1 MEAIMSNN
9 SSTARVN
16 VVLRT
21 AEPADR
27 RRLRRLAGRDTS
39 GIPGGPLLVA
49 EQDGVVLAAWS
60 EAEGRAIADPFRPT
74 GPLVELLRRAGG
86 LSRVAGG

>member
-1 MEAIMSNN
+1 MSNT
-9 SSTARVN
+9 SSAMRVN
-16 VVLRT
+16 VVLRP
-21 AEPADR
+21 AEPNDG

-39 GIPGGPLLVA
+39 SVPGGPLLVA

-60 EAEGRAIADPFRPT
+60 EAEKRAIADPFRRT
-74 GPLVELLRRAGG
+74 SHLIELLRGAGG